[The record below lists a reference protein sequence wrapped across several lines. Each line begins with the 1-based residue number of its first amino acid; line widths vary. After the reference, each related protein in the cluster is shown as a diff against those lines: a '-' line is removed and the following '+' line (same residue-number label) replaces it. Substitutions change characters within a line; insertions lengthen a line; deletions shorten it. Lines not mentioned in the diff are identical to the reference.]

1 MWVPFTLFM
10 QMLSE
15 LSNLLASVLLQHQG
29 GKQMLPSLLRIQ
41 GICPAFIFNDI
52 VPYNVHI
59 VVQIRLQVHIS
70 ERLSVLG
77 LTRHGFVLCRKGVS
91 VDLKGVSVVYKLPFA
106 SSTKRCETI
115 LMYPEHLL
123 LKESGEEVP
132 NEF

>member
-1 MWVPFTLFM
+1 MRVPFTLFM

-59 VVQIRLQVHIS
+59 VVQIRLQVHIF

-77 LTRHGFVLCRKGVS
+77 LTRHSFVLCRKRLGW
-91 VDLKGVSVVYKLPFA
+91 FE
-106 SSTKRCETI
+106 RCGRCI
-115 LMYPEHLL
+115 
-123 LKESGEEVP
+123 
-132 NEF
+132 